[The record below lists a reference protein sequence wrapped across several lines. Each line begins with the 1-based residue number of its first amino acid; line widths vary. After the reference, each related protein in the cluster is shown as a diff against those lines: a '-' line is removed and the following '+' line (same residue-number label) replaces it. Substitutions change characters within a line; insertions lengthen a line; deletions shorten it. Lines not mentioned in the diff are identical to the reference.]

1 MRVKYKLWNKNFR
14 GNEEDTIK
22 IEKDCKML
30 VTSWME
36 ITGEVTEQVSSQIYL
51 QRDGTMIR
59 QTWVGEYYPKSGAQI
74 VMQEL

>member
-1 MRVKYKLWNKNFR
+1 
-14 GNEEDTIK
+14 
-22 IEKDCKML
+22 ML